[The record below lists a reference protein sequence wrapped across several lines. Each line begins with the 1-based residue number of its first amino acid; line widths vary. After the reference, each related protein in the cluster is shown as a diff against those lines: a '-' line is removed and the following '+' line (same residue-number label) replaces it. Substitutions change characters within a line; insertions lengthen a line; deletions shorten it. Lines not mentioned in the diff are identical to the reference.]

1 MSAIQ
6 RSVSAPLTAPSMLD
20 VLPEPGRDQ
29 VLRAARRRQ
38 FARGDM
44 VLRQGDDASSLFIV
58 ETGHLAVRLLAPSGE
73 SAILTVMGP
82 GEVLGEM
89 AMLTTRH
96 ERTASVQAIND
107 VTVRVLRADDFDR
120 LRRQHPEVNDF
131 LLQVLTHRADRL
143 SRLVIEAYHMPVD
156 QRIARRLLEVGRL
169 FAGERMPVVLGLTQD
184 EVAQLAGTTRPTANQ
199 VLKRL
204 EGDGVVRLE
213 RGRVELHDIA
223 GLRRH
228 CG

>member
-1 MSAIQ
+1 
-6 RSVSAPLTAPSMLD
+6 MLD

-38 FARGDM
+38 FARGDT

-107 VTVRVLRADDFDR
+107 VTVRVLRAEDFDR

-131 LLQVLTHRADRL
+131 LLQVLTRRADRL
-143 SRLVIEAYHMPVD
+143 SRLVIEAYHLPVD

-169 FAGERMPVVLGLTQD
+169 FVGERMPVVLGLTQD